1 MEPGG
6 NDRSGRAIFVVDRRR
21 SPKFVVAIRV
31 VVVFVFC
38 RVELPTVVI
47 PIFQASAMADE
58 DADEYKDLLN
68 WAASRG
74 ITDAPFVGDKPTS
87 IRSTPS
93 LGFSIRIATFPDA
106 GG

>member
-1 MEPGG
+1 MDERYSLLIGDEAPNSLWQFG
-6 NDRSGRAIFVVDRRR
+6 S
-21 SPKFVVAIRV
+21 SS
-31 VVVFVFC
+31 FVFC